1 MMAQPDGLQGG
12 GVRPQRSDGAL
23 AEVLPT
29 VRSSPRTPKVG
40 IVGTG
45 LVGST
50 IAYTLLVRGLHC
62 EMVLVDINRAK
73 AEGDAMDLN
82 HGIPLAAPLSI
93 RAGDYPDL
101 EGADVVIVAAGVA
114 QRPGETRLQLLQRN
128 AAIMADVA
136 RRVVQ
141 YAPGCILLVVTN
153 PVDVLSYV
161 ALKCSNLPPS
171 RVIGSG
177 TLLDTARLRYLL
189 GDYFGVDPRS
199 VHAYVIGEHGDSE
212 LVAWSLAHIAGV
224 RLEELGPMW
233 ERAVREGALQRIFE
247 EVRNAAYE
255 IIRRKGATYY
265 AVALAVARLV
275 ESILQDQHSVLTV
288 STYVDGWQG
297 IRDIY
302 LGMPCV
308 VGWSGVER
316 MIELPLA
323 PEELEA
329 LRRSAEVLR
338 RAADEVEGVI
348 AASRAPA
355 APVAGPSAPATAAGP
370 AGEPVDE
377 RAGASERGQTQ

>member
-1 MMAQPDGLQGG
+1 MTVRPDGTRGG
-12 GVRPQRSDGAL
+12 GWRPQQADGAVDP
-23 AEVLPT
+23 ASPG

-50 IAYTLLVRGLHC
+50 VAYTLLVRGLHC

-101 EGADVVIVAAGVA
+101 EGADVVVVAAGVA

-136 RRVVQ
+136 RRVVR
-141 YAPGCILLVVTN
+141 YAPGCILVVVTN

-161 ALKCSNLPPS
+161 AFKCSGLPAS

-189 GDYFGVDPRS
+189 GRYFGVDPRS

-224 RLEELGPMW
+224 RLKELGPLW
-233 ERAVREGALQRIFE
+233 ERAVREGAPQRIFE
-247 EVRNAAYE
+247 EVRDAAYE

-265 AVALAVARLV
+265 AVALAVARLL

-297 IRDIY
+297 IRDVY

-316 MIELPLA
+316 MVELPLA

-348 AASRAPA
+348 SASRAPA
-355 APVAGPSAPATAAGP
+355 APAPDPSRPAATAGPTGAW
-370 AGEPVDE
+370 AGEG
-377 RAGASERGQTQ
+377 AGAAERGQTQ